1 MLIDAHSHIFS
12 EEFRDDR
19 EEVLHRAFE
28 NDVRKIVLPN
38 IDSSTVKMMLDLTDQ
53 YPQVC
58 FPLMGLHPTS
68 VKEDYEEELELIEY
82 WIKKRKFYGIG
93 EVGIDLHWD
102 RTFINEQSDAFRRQV
117 IMAKKYDLPLV
128 IHTRDAFNETYKILE
143 EEKSPEL
150 RGVFHSFDGTLED
163 AQKVIDLGF
172 VIGVNGRITFRNNVM
187 LSVIPKIDP
196 KYILL
201 ETDAPYLAP
210 VPFRGKRNE
219 SSYVI
224 YVAQK
229 LAELYHISVCELAG
243 ITTENAEK
251 LFRI

>member
-12 EEFRDDR
+12 EDFRDDR
-19 EEVLHRAFE
+19 EEVLNRAIE
-28 NDVRKIVLPN
+28 NDIRKIVLPN

-53 YPQVC
+53 YPQIC

-68 VKEDYEEELELIEY
+68 VKEDYEEELELVEY

-102 RTFINEQSDAFRRQV
+102 RTFINEQRDALRRQV
-117 IMAKKYDLPLV
+117 ILAKKYDLPLV
-128 IHTRDAFNETYKILE
+128 IHTRDAFDETYKILE

-150 RGVFHSFDGTLED
+150 RGVFHSFDGTLEE
-163 AQKVIDLGF
+163 AQKVINLGF
-172 VIGVNGRITFRNNVM
+172 AIGVNGRITYKKNSM

-196 KYILL
+196 KNILL

-219 SSYVI
+219 SSYII
-224 YVAQK
+224 YIAQK
-229 LAELYHISVCELAG
+229 LADLYSLSVCEIAG

-251 LFRI
+251 LFKI

>member
-19 EEVLHRAFE
+19 EEVLNRAIE
-28 NDVRKIVLPN
+28 NDIRKIVLPN
-38 IDSSTVKMMLDLTDQ
+38 IDSSTVKMMLDLADQ
-53 YPQVC
+53 YPQIC

-68 VKEDYEEELELIEY
+68 VKEDYEEELELVEY

-102 RTFINEQSDAFRRQV
+102 RSFLNEQRDVFRRQV
-117 IMAKKYDLPLV
+117 ILAKKYDLPLV

-150 RGVFHSFDGTLED
+150 RGVFHSFDGTLEE
-163 AQKVIDLGF
+163 AQKVIKLGF
-172 VIGVNGRITFRNNVM
+172 AIGVNGRITYKNNSM

-196 KYILL
+196 KNILL

-219 SSYVI
+219 SSYII
-224 YVAQK
+224 YIAQK
-229 LAELYHISVCELAG
+229 LACLYNLSVCEIAEV
-243 ITTENAEK
+243 TTENAEN
-251 LFRI
+251 LFKI